1 MVVSASGA
9 DRNESDRTMKY
20 FIMLAGDAG
29 LGPFEELSPEQ
40 QGALFEQFGGFDA
53 GCAEAE
59 GVEILSGEALQEGS
73 VATTMRYPNGELT
86 ITDGPY
92 AEATEQI
99 GGFYLV
105 EAPDLDTMTNLCK
118 ILPDY
123 DIEIRPVAD
132 MG

>member
-1 MVVSASGA
+1 
-9 DRNESDRTMKY
+9 MKY

-29 LGPFEELSPEQ
+29 MTPWEELSPEE
-40 QGALFEQFGGFDA
+40 QGALFEKFGAFDA
-53 GCAEAE
+53 ACTERA
-59 GVEILSGEALQEGS
+59 GVEMIAGEALQEGS
-73 VATTMRYPNGELT
+73 LATTMRTENGKVT

-99 GGFYLV
+99 GGFYLI
-105 EAPDLDTMTNLCK
+105 EAPDLDTMTSLCE